1 MNYDMIEAFKNL
13 DNVGWGNI
21 FVMFLFLLILVVGL
35 LQSLH
40 YIREFFGIETKQ
52 TLKDKE
58 RDDKITE
65 LNNLIDDQ
73 NRQIDEL
80 KQSDQKFYN
89 DRVHDRE
96 QSFSIQK
103 DLVDNLT
110 KLSDTLT
117 EIKIDILE
125 EKMER
130 KRWNILNMA
139 DELRHNSYYV
149 DRERYENVF
158 RDYDDY
164 EEIIKKLG
172 RTNGFIEES
181 IKFIRSQYKESL
193 ERQ

>member
-1 MNYDMIEAFKNL
+1 MNYDMIDAFKNL

-21 FVMFLFLLILVVGL
+21 IVMLLFLLILVVGL

-58 RDDKITE
+58 RDNKITE
-65 LNNLIDDQ
+65 LNKLIDE
-73 NRQIDEL
+73 NNKQIDEL
-80 KQSDQKFYN
+80 RQSDHKFYN

-96 QSFSIQK
+96 QSFGIQK
-103 DLVDNLT
+103 DLVENLT

-139 DELRHNSYYV
+139 DELRHNSYYI

-181 IKFIRSQYKESL
+181 IKFIRTQYKESL
-193 ERQ
+193 KRQ

>member
-1 MNYDMIEAFKNL
+1 MNYDMIDAFKNL

-21 FVMFLFLLILVVGL
+21 IVMFLFLLILVVGL

-58 RDDKITE
+58 RDSKITE
-65 LNNLIDDQ
+65 LNK
-73 NRQIDEL
+73 QIDEL
-80 KQSDQKFYN
+80 RQSDHKFYN

-103 DLVDNLT
+103 DLVENLT

-117 EIKIDILE
+117 EIKTDILE

-139 DELRHNSYYV
+139 DELRHNSYYI

-193 ERQ
+193 ER

>member
-1 MNYDMIEAFKNL
+1 MNYDMIDAFKNL

-21 FVMFLFLLILVVGL
+21 IVMFLFLLILVVGL

-58 RDDKITE
+58 RDSKITE
-65 LNNLIDDQ
+65 LNKLIDD
-73 NRQIDEL
+73 NNKQIDKL
-80 KQSDQKFYN
+80 RQSDQKFYN

-103 DLVDNLT
+103 DLVENLT

-139 DELRHNSYYV
+139 DELRHNSYYI